1 MNAPLKANVT
11 LGQFVIIDV
20 QSRLATV
27 MPTDA
32 MQSMVKNCSILA
44 QTAHLLGVAM
54 IVTEQYPKGLGH
66 TVPELS
72 AFIADIHPV
81 EKTTFSC
88 MAESKFRR
96 QLTRDHSQMIL
107 CGMEAHICIVQ
118 TALDLIEAGK
128 QVFVVEDAV
137 ISRNPANKANAL
149 ARMRDAGCV
158 MTNTESVVFEW
169 LGAAEGEVFK
179 TVSKLIR

>member
-1 MNAPLKANVT
+1 MNAPLKADAA
-11 LGQFVIIDV
+11 LSQFVIIDV

-27 MPTDA
+27 MPADA
-32 MQSMVKNCSILA
+32 MQAVVKNCSILA
-44 QTAHLLGVAM
+44 QTAGMLGVAM

-72 AFIADIHPV
+72 ALMPNIHPV

-88 MAESKFRR
+88 LAESRFTR
-96 QLTRDHSQMIL
+96 QLTRDHSQVIL
-107 CGMEAHICIVQ
+107 SGMEAHICVVQ
-118 TALDLIEAGK
+118 TALDLVAAGK

-158 MTNTESVVFEW
+158 ITNTESVVFEW

-179 TVSKLIR
+179 AVSKLIR

>member
-1 MNAPLKANVT
+1 MNAPLKADVT
-11 LGQFVIIDV
+11 LSQFVMIDV
-20 QSRLATV
+20 QSRLAAV

-32 MQSMVKNCSILA
+32 MQAVLKNCSILA
-44 QTAHLLGVAM
+44 QTASLLGVTM
-54 IVTEQYPKGLGH
+54 IVTEQYPNGLGH

-72 AFIADIHPV
+72 ALIPNIHPV
-81 EKTTFSC
+81 AKTTFSC
-88 MAESKFRR
+88 LAESKFTR
-96 QLTRDHSQMIL
+96 QLTRDHSQIVL
-107 CGMEAHICIVQ
+107 SGMEAHICVVQ
-118 TALDLIEAGK
+118 TALDLIAAGK

-137 ISRNPANKANAL
+137 ISRNPANKVNAL

-158 MTNTESVVFEW
+158 ITNTESVVFEW

>member
-1 MNAPLKANVT
+1 MSAPLKANVT
-11 LGQFVIIDV
+11 LSQFVMIDV

-32 MQSMVKNCSILA
+32 MQMVIKNCSILA
-44 QTAHLLGVAM
+44 QTASLLGVAM

-66 TVPELS
+66 TIPELS
-72 AFIADIHPV
+72 ALIPNIHPV
-81 EKTTFSC
+81 DKTTFSC
-88 MAESKFRR
+88 LAESKFTR
-96 QLTRDHSQMIL
+96 QLTRDHSQIIL
-107 CGMEAHICIVQ
+107 SGMEAHICVVQ

-149 ARMRDAGCV
+149 ARMRDAGCII
-158 MTNTESVVFEW
+158 TNTESVVFEW

-179 TVSKLIR
+179 AVSKLIR